1 MVVSDKKSGTRFFE
15 TSIPLVRKC
24 LNEKMSISLLLSTL
38 QMMAKGYIKEKDE
51 LEKFMSKR
59 AELNPSKTSEVEKI
73 KDMIINYYF

>member
-1 MVVSDKKSGTRFFE
+1 
-15 TSIPLVRKC
+15 
-24 LNEKMSISLLLSTL
+24 MSISLLLSTL

-59 AELNPSKTSEVEKI
+59 AELNPSRTSEVEKI